1 MKKYQPIIV
10 SAILIL
16 SMIYVPVLA
25 SNGSSQSSANST
37 AQEVFAESPNITVV
51 DQFGIPVSNVKLNVL
66 YEADGDSKNIEV
78 TTPQN
83 GFVPIS
89 GKTGTYTFTVSS
101 VPEGYKMTDQ
111 KVIQTY
117 QDGATFSGK
126 QITVY
131 RNDDNNPLLRNTN
144 SIASTSG
151 GNFIYNP
158 TVNFSTNITLEFRT
172 FIKDIVKEV
181 LQEIENEKQMDPLP
195 SPTPTLQPSPNPG
208 DAPEPTPTPAPLEPS
223 ESYIWPVEGYSD
235 LLFHFG
241 DDNGDGKFHNGINIL
256 TPEGTPV
263 RSPGN
268 GYVTMAQWHGGY
280 GQSVMI
286 DLGNNNTVLFGH
298 LSENLNVE
306 YGQTVKQGDI
316 IGYTGSTG
324 LSDGTHFFTG
334 WLIDS
339 NYVNPLD
346 YIKP

>member
-16 SMIYVPVLA
+16 SMICVPVLA
-25 SNGSSQSSANST
+25 SNGSSQSSANTT

-131 RNDDNNPLLRNTN
+131 RNDDNNPLLGNIN
-144 SIASTSG
+144 STAGTSG
-151 GNFIYNP
+151 GNFVYNP
-158 TVNFSTNITLEFRT
+158 MINFNTSITLEFRT

-181 LQEIENEKQMDPLP
+181 LQEIQSENQMDITPPPTPDPEP
-195 SPTPTLQPSPNPG
+195 SPVVT
-208 DAPEPTPTPAPLEPS
+208 PEPTPTPAPSEPS

-241 DDNGDGKFHNGINIL
+241 DNGDGIFRKEL
-256 TPEGTPV
+256 ELLL
-263 RSPGN
+263 R
-268 GYVTMAQWHGGY
+268 QE
-280 GQSVMI
+280 
-286 DLGNNNTVLFGH
+286 LL
-298 LSENLNVE
+298 LNL
-306 YGQTVKQGDI
+306 QATVKYCRQ
-316 IGYTGSTG
+316 IGMAVLEI
-324 LSDGTHFFTG
+324 LS
-334 WLIDS
+334 
-339 NYVNPLD
+339 
-346 YIKP
+346 

>member
-16 SMIYVPVLA
+16 SMICVPVLA
-25 SNGSSQSSANST
+25 SNGSSQSSKNTT

-131 RNDDNNPLLRNTN
+131 RNDDNNPLLGNTN
-144 SIASTSG
+144 SVADTSG
-151 GNFIYNP
+151 GNFINNP
-158 TVNFSTNITLEFRT
+158 TVNFSTNIALEFRT

-181 LQEIENEKQMDPLP
+181 LQEIENEKQMDPPP
-195 SPTPTLQPSPNPG
+195 SPTPTPQPSPNPG

-241 DDNGDGKFHNGINIL
+241 DNGDGIFSHGIGIAAP
-256 TPEGTPV
+256 TGTPV
-263 RSPGN
+263 KSPGN
-268 GYVTMAQWHGGY
+268 GKILRAGWNGG
-280 GQSVMI
+280 GGNSVMI
-286 DLGNNNTVLFGH
+286 QLDDKDAILFAH
-298 LSENLNVE
+298 LSQYNVE
-306 YGQTVKQGDI
+306 YGQIVNKGDI
-316 IGYTGSTG
+316 IGTIGSTG
-324 LSDGTHFFTG
+324 ATTTPHLYFAF
-334 WLIDS
+334 LKDS
-339 NYVNPLD
+339 EYVNPLD